1 MTENNPADI
10 DKTDY
15 AGNSN
20 KKKKAAPR
28 EFVAEAVEGVP
39 QEPKKVAPVVEGR
52 VIRKK
57 TSWWKKF
64 GNAVT
69 ADETRGVGMYV
80 LEEILIPAFK
90 SMVYEAITGGTER
103 AIFGEVRGRALGSSA
118 FRGGGTNYS
127 KISTGRVNRG
137 LEEPRN
143 RTISSRSRKAHN
155 FDEIILESRVEA
167 QEVLERLSDLVEQ
180 YGTATVADLF
190 DLVDLDTNFVDA
202 KWGWDNLST
211 ARSVKV
217 RGGYFLDLPR
227 PEPLD

>member
-1 MTENNPADI
+1 MTETNPANV

-20 KKKKAAPR
+20 KKKKGAPR
-28 EFVAEAVEGVP
+28 EFTDEAIEGIP
-39 QEPKKVAPVVEGR
+39 QGPKKVESVVEGR
-52 VIRKK
+52 VTRKK
-57 TSWWKKF
+57 TSWWKKL
-64 GNAVT
+64 GSAMT
-69 ADETRGVGMYV
+69 ADDTRGVGGYV

-127 KISTGRVNRG
+127 KISTGRVNRAV
-137 LEEPRN
+137 EEPRS
-143 RTISSRSRKAHN
+143 RTVSSRARKAHN
-155 FDEIILESRVEA
+155 FDEITIESRVEA

-180 YGTATVADLF
+180 YGTATVADLYE
-190 DLVDLDTNFVDA
+190 LVDLDSNFVDA